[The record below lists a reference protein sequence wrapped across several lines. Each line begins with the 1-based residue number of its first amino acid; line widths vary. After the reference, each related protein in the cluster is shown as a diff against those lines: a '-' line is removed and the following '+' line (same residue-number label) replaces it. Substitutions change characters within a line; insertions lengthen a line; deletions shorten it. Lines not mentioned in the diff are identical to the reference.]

1 MGHFYKSKHQ
11 QHVGQEPKDGSQN
24 FIEKSENKT
33 ISHNDPS
40 IHPFIAYL
48 KTKTIKGLS
57 GHSIYD
63 VGRYFFRSMFM
74 ENLNIRAS
82 SLSFNFFTALFPAL
96 IFLLTLIAYLPIKGI
111 KSQFINQLS
120 IILPTKTYQ
129 EISSTILEILHKQ
142 NSSLL
147 SFGFILTIYFASNS
161 FHLMIN
167 TFNSNIAIPQ
177 KKNWFHIRGKAIF
190 LTFWMSILIIV
201 FLLLVTWS
209 YQIESYMIKNDWPLL
224 SLAGILFSTLKYVL
238 IVALFLF
245 AISSIYYFAPSNHQ
259 RWRFFSAGAIFTT
272 ILSLI
277 STFGFSIYVNNFDS
291 YNKVYGSIGAILA
304 LMVLI
309 YINILII
316 LIGFELN
323 ASIDKVEIS
332 KKRKIDR
339 EKVNQ

>member
-1 MGHFYKSKHQ
+1 MAHFYKSKHDKILNPSDSKESVDSSNPVLNDVETS
-11 QHVGQEPKDGSQN
+11 HSHPL
-24 FIEKSENKT
+24 IEY
-33 ISHNDPS
+33 
-40 IHPFIAYL
+40 F
-48 KTKTIKGLS
+48 KTKTLKGLN
-57 GHSIYD
+57 GHSIYE
-63 VGRYFFRSMFM
+63 VGKYFFRSMFM

-111 KSQFINQLS
+111 KTQFINQLAV
-120 IILPTKTYQ
+120 ILPTKTYQ

-167 TFNSNIAIPQ
+167 TFNRRVAVPQ
-177 KKNWFHIRGKAIF
+177 KKSWLHIRGKAV
-190 LTFWMSILIIV
+190 LTFWMCILIIA

-209 YQIESYMIKNDWPLL
+209 FQIESYMIKHHWPLL
-224 SLAGILFSTLKYVL
+224 SVTGFLLTVFEYILIF
-238 IVALFLF
+238 ALFLF
-245 AISSIYYFAPSNHQ
+245 AISSIYFFAPSNHQ
-259 RWRFFSAGAIFTT
+259 RWRFFSVGSIFTT

-277 STFGFSIYVNNFDS
+277 STFGFSLYVNNFDS

-323 ASIDKVEIS
+323 ASIDKAEIS
-332 KKRKIDR
+332 KQRKLNKNSI
-339 EKVNQ
+339 NQ